1 MGATE
6 PAGFLYPFI
15 DAEERDP
22 RPLLAELAAS
32 ARAKAAESAALQRAT
47 LAAGAD
53 LVAACGAAMAER
65 FAAGGRLYAFGN
77 GGSSTDCATF
87 AALFA
92 APPVSTPSVSTPSV
106 TTPSV
111 TTPAVSSPLAC
122 RPLPALNLTADQ
134 AVLTALG
141 NDVGFDVI
149 FSRQII
155 AHAGAGDIAVAFSTS
170 GSSRDL
176 MAALGEARGRR
187 LLTVGFAGY
196 DGGEMARS
204 DVVDY
209 CFVVRSQSVHRIQ
222 ESQAILGYHLWAATQ
237 RAMHKTVDR
246 CVHPDVHNDPSS
258 GPNPNGGT
266 E

>member
-1 MGATE
+1 MGATD

-15 DAEERDP
+15 EAEERDA
-22 RPLLAELAAS
+22 RPLLAELARS
-32 ARAKAAESAALQRAT
+32 ARAKAAESAALQQAT
-47 LAAGAD
+47 LAGCAGQI
-53 LVAACGAAMAER
+53 AACGAATAER

-92 APPVSTPSVSTPSV
+92 SPPAGGGRPTSRKAARAAPADSPPPS
-106 TTPSV
+106 
-111 TTPAVSSPLAC
+111 
-122 RPLPALNLTADQ
+122 RPLPALNLGADQ
-134 AVLTALG
+134 AVVTALG
-141 NDVGFDVI
+141 NDVGFDLI

-155 AHAGAGDIAVAFSTS
+155 AYASSRDIAVAFSTS

-176 MAALGEARGRR
+176 MAALREARHRG

-196 DGGEMARS
+196 DGGEMADS

-222 ESQAILGYHLWAATQ
+222 ESQAILGFHLWASTQ
-237 RAMHKTVDR
+237 RAFQKTVDR
-246 CVHPDVHNDPSS
+246 CVHPDVHNGPLSE
-258 GPNPNGGT
+258 PNPNGGT

>member
-1 MGATE
+1 MGATD

-15 DAEERDP
+15 EAEERDA
-22 RPLLAELAAS
+22 RPLLAELARS
-32 ARAKAAESAALQRAT
+32 ARAKAAESAALQQAT
-47 LAAGAD
+47 VAGCAGQ
-53 LVAACGAAMAER
+53 VAACGAAMAER

-92 APPVSTPSVSTPSV
+92 APPPS
-106 TTPSV
+106 
-111 TTPAVSSPLAC
+111 
-122 RPLPALNLTADQ
+122 RPLPALNLSADQ
-134 AVLTALG
+134 AVVTALG
-141 NDVGFDVI
+141 NDVGFDLI

-155 AHAGAGDIAVAFSTS
+155 AHASSRDIAVAFSTS

-176 MAALGEARGRR
+176 MAALREARHRG

-196 DGGEMARS
+196 DGGEMADS

-222 ESQAILGYHLWAATQ
+222 ESQAILGYHLWASTQ
-237 RAMHKTVDR
+237 HAFRKTADDQGR
-246 CVHPDVHNDPSS
+246 TP
-258 GPNPNGGT
+258 T
-266 E
+266 EAPHEPGC